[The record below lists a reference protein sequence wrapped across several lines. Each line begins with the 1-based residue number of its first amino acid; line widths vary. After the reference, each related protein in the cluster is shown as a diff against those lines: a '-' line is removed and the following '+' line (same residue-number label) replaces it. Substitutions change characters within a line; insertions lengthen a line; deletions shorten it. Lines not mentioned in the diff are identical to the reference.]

1 LRGRSRKEKSA
12 IVDEVQPSLGQPVEG
27 DGKNNWVNLNGV
39 DNDLVN
45 EEGGEECESEEG
57 QFEMDDTLPELV
69 VSNFSSASQGGA

>member
-12 IVDEVQPSLGQPVEG
+12 IVDEVQPSLGQLVEG

-57 QFEMDDTLPELV
+57 QFEMDDPLPELV